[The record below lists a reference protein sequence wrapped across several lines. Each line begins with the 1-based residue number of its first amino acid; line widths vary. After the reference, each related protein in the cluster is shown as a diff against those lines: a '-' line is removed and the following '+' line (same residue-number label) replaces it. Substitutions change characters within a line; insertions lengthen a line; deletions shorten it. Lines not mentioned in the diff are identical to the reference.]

1 MRIDRENSI
10 NVNSE
15 YDVVRLNNIVNELKT
30 EMNFQ
35 DFSFID
41 LKEDIVYKLGRGST
55 IKKPISEL
63 SEDLQNEINWLKTLQ

>member
-41 LKEDIVYKLGRGST
+41 LGEEMISKLGRGST